1 MTPISPDF
9 SRRPELVSLAHVVRD
24 LKAVAEPMGI
34 AFFLMGAMARDLMLL
49 YAHGIDTGRQ
59 TKDVDFS
66 VMVSDW
72 DAFSALRRGPM
83 ASSAF
88 SERQGAANYRLRHAK
103 TGLPLD
109 MLPFGR
115 IEQADRTISWPPEHS
130 TVFNCLGMAEAL
142 EASVSI
148 TLPEG
153 VALRVANIPALALLK
168 VCAWQER
175 KWTDPGKD
183 AGDLLLYM
191 REYLNCG
198 HLDRATTH
206 HKDLFEAEGYDYAT
220 ASAQLLGR
228 DIALLL
234 DSKAKEYV
242 LAILRAQADE
252 QGPLLLAGQASRNP
266 QQARKLIAALC
277 QGLGDER

>member
-1 MTPISPDF
+1 MTRISFDF
-9 SRRPELVSLAHVVRD
+9 SRKPELIPLAHVVRD
-24 LKAVAEPMGI
+24 LTAVAEPMGI

-66 VMVSDW
+66 VMVGDW
-72 DAFSALRRGPM
+72 DSFSALRRGLVES
-83 ASSAF
+83 AAF
-88 SERQGAANYRLRHAK
+88 SGRQGASAHRLRHAK
-103 TGLPLD
+103 SGLPLD

-115 IEQADRTISWPPEHS
+115 IEHPDRTISWPPEHS

-142 EASVSI
+142 AASVSVL
-148 TLPEG
+148 LPEG
-153 VALRVANIPALALLK
+153 VTLRVADVPALALLK
-168 VCAWQER
+168 ACAWQER

-198 HLDRATTH
+198 HLDRATSD
-206 HKDLFEAEGYDYAT
+206 HKDVFEAGGYDYSA

-234 DSKAKEYV
+234 DGAAKEHV
-242 LAILRAQADE
+242 LAILRPQADE
-252 QGPLLLAGQASRNP
+252 QGSLVLAGQASRNP
-266 QQARKLIAALC
+266 EQARKLIAALC
-277 QGLGDER
+277 QGLADKR

>member
-1 MTPISPDF
+1 MTTISFDF
-9 SRRPELVSLAHVVRD
+9 SHKAELSALAHIVRD

-34 AFFLMGAMARDLMLL
+34 PFFLMGAMARDLMLL

-66 VMVSDW
+66 VMVGGW
-72 DAFSALRRGPM
+72 DAFSALR
-83 ASSAF
+83 SELIESATF
-88 SERQGAANYRLRHAK
+88 SERQGAAGHRLRH
-103 TGLPLD
+103 TESGLPLD

-115 IEQADRTISWPPEHS
+115 IETADRKISWPPEHS

-148 TLPEG
+148 SLPEG
-153 VALRVANIPALALLK
+153 VALRVASIPALALLK

-198 HLDRATTH
+198 NLDRATTE
-206 HKDLFEAEGYDYAT
+206 HKDLFEAEAYDYT
-220 ASAQLLGR
+220 AAGAQLLGR

-234 DSKAKEYV
+234 DGKAKEYV
-242 LAILRAQADE
+242 LAILRPQADE
-252 QGPLLLAGQASRNP
+252 QGPLILAGQAGRNP
-266 QQARKLIAALC
+266 EQARKLVAAVC
-277 QGLGDER
+277 RGLIDRG